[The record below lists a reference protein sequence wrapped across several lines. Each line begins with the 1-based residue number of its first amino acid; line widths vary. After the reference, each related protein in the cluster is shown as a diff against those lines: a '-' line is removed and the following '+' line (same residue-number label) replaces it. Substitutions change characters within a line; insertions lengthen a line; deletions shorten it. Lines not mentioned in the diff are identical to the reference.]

1 MQINQRQLQQASD
14 QGLISSD
21 QAQQL
26 WQFFTQ
32 QHQQHSQH
40 SAQFSWSHIL
50 YYLGGML
57 AIGAMTI
64 FMTLGWE
71 RYGGI
76 GLISIGC
83 CYALLGVALVEYF
96 RQRQLFI
103 PAGILATFVVALT
116 PMVAYG
122 IQVEAGWWQ
131 GEWNYGDYYRYVD
144 WRWVLMELTTVAV
157 AVLMLVRY
165 RLPFTVLAVA
175 FTLWFMSMDL
185 APLFMDSDYDWND
198 KWQLQAKVSVAFG
211 ALMLALALWV
221 DIRNRGGQDFAFWL
235 YLFGV
240 ITFWGGLTNIDS
252 DSELG
257 KLVYCLVNLL
267 LIIIGAILVR
277 RVFVVFGALGI
288 AVYLGHLA
296 NEVFADSMM
305 FPLLL
310 TLIGF
315 AIIAAGIYWQR
326 HEAQFSQRLR
336 RFLPASVQ
344 ELLQHK

>member
-1 MQINQRQLQQASD
+1 MQIKQQQFQQASE
-14 QGLISSD
+14 QGLISAD

-26 WQFFTQ
+26 WQFFSQ
-32 QHQQHSQH
+32 QQQQQSHH
-40 SAQFSWSHIL
+40 TAQFTWTHIL

-64 FMTLGWE
+64 FMNLGWE
-71 RYGGI
+71 RFGGYGLIGI
-76 GLISIGC
+76 GCS
-83 CYALLGVALVEYF
+83 YAVVGVLLVEYF
-96 RQRQLFI
+96 RQQQLLI

-116 PMVAYG
+116 PLVAYG
-122 IQVEAGWWQ
+122 VQVEAGWWQ
-131 GEWNYGDYYRYVD
+131 GEWQYRDYYRWVD
-144 WRWVLMELTTVAV
+144 WRWILMELTTLSVAI
-157 AVLMLVRY
+157 LMLVRY

-185 APLFMDSDYDWND
+185 APLLLSDDAEWNAQ
-198 KWQLQAKVSVAFG
+198 WQLQAKVSMVFG
-211 ALMLALALWV
+211 MFMLGLALWV
-221 DIRNRGGQDFAFWL
+221 DIRSRGGQDFAFWL

-240 ITFWGGLTNIDS
+240 LTFWGGLTNIDS

-267 LIIIGAILVR
+267 MIVIGAVLVR

-315 AIIAAGIYWQR
+315 AIIAGGIYWQR
-326 HEAQFSQRLR
+326 NEALLSARLR
-336 RFLPASVQ
+336 RFLPTSVQ
-344 ELLQHK
+344 QLLQRK